1 MKALTLK
8 EFNTLRPY
16 FSYICS
22 AEAQGFE
29 THETEEEAK
38 EYIKEAIERYQQDDD
53 ACINLSGC
61 YYGKLSGFVNENQ
74 QIEVLN
80 NG

>member
-16 FSYICS
+16 FSYISS
-22 AEAQGFE
+22 AESQGFE
-29 THETEEEAK
+29 THETEGEAK
-38 EYIKEAIERYQQDDD
+38 EYIKEAIERHEQDDE
-53 ACINLSGC
+53 ACIDLSGC
-61 YYGKLSGFVNENQ
+61 YYGKLLGFINESKR
-74 QIEVLN
+74 IEELN